1 MNTLSLKTLV
11 AAVAASLLAAGAASA
26 QIVGGGATLP
36 ENLYNGKAAP
46 FKSGIIT
53 SITGFDKYIGVGS
66 GNGKKAFFG
75 DNSDFFTVKNAAGDN
90 VPVYN
95 PKVRVHY
102 AGSDSLVT
110 STELTNYNAH
120 TTAGKAAFGP
130 LVQIP
135 VALTSVTVP
144 FKGFSSLK
152 LTGEQLNKIF
162 TDPAITTWDQ
172 VITGGPAVPIKVVY
186 RADGSGTT
194 EIFLRHLKAVNP
206 SNPNLSG
213 VSSTFSSVV
222 NVSNTSKYI
231 AANGTAD
238 VITQLNANN
247 YSIAYVSPEVVEFG
261 NPAKVAS
268 IQNKNL
274 SAPNDYVLPTI
285 NNVQNAVN
293 AIHPP
298 GTPLSSLNPVDPIH
312 WGIGAQPTET
322 ALALPAA
329 GYPITGVTNLLLSQC
344 YADFDV
350 EGGIL
355 DFLNKNYSATAA
367 ASANDAKIIANNLVP
382 LPTNWQNAVHETF
395 AKPSSSTLA
404 IGNASVCAGHA
415 GR

>member
-46 FKSGIIT
+46 FNSGIIT
-53 SITGFDKYIGVGS
+53 SIPGFNKYIGVGS
-66 GNGKKAFFG
+66 GNGKKSFFNNDRSFLG
-75 DNSDFFTVKNAAGDN
+75 LASGPT
-90 VPVYN
+90 
-95 PKVRVHY
+95 VHY

-110 STELTNYNAH
+110 EAEKLAYNSHASK
-120 TTAGKAAFGP
+120 GAATYGP

-144 FKGFSSLK
+144 FKGFSSLN

-222 NVSNTSKYI
+222 NVSNTNKYI

-238 VITQLNANN
+238 VITKLNANN

-274 SAPNDYVLPTI
+274 SAPDDYVLPTI
-285 NNVQNAVN
+285 NNVQEAVKN
-293 AIHPP
+293 IAPP
-298 GTPLSSLNPVDPIH
+298 VTNKADALA
-312 WGIGAQPTET
+312 WGIGFYNQD
-322 ALALPAA
+322 ALAKPLK
-329 GYPITGVTNLLLSQC
+329 GYPITGVTNLILSQC
-344 YADFDV
+344 YSDSSVAAGLS
-350 EGGIL
+350 E
-355 DFLNKNYSATAA
+355 FLLTNYSDTEDE
-367 ASANDAKIIANNLVP
+367 SLNDEQIIANNLVP
-382 LPTNWQNAVHETF
+382 LPSNWQNAVHATF
-395 AKPSSSTLA
+395 ANPTSSLA
-404 IGNASVCAGHA
+404 IGNTSVCAGHA